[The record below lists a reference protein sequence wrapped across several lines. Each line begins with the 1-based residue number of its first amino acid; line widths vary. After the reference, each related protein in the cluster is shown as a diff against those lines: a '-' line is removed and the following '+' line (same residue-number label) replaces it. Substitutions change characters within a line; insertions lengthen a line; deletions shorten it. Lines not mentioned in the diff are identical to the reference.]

1 MAVVDGTEK
10 TPEKAHE
17 TTAMEMTEEVPEK
30 TAMEMVE
37 KPDGTSGAER
47 NDDPKEAIEDIFD
60 MGEFKKPVAV
70 PDFTCVLCGSKWNSA
85 RQRNGHMAACK
96 KKEKQN
102 VSVRG

>member
-10 TPEKAHE
+10 TPEKIPETAHE
-17 TTAMEMTEEVPEK
+17 TTEKVPEK
-30 TAMEMVE
+30 TAMEIVE